1 MYHEEPDVRK
11 QIWYVFWFNRWYF
24 PNILYYG
31 GKKSRYALSRRN
43 CPKHHR
49 QSGEITMIVYVRMLE
64 WVISESNKLLIC
76 MTVTVRINA
85 HTLIWETIWSNK
97 HVNLESKVRIY
108 KACVRPLL
116 TYAAETR
123 AKTSNTRMMRTTD
136 LKVLRI
142 IAEITR
148 EYRISSGGHEHD
160 VTCGQTI
167 LKEWMQKE

>member
-1 MYHEEPDVRK
+1 M
-11 QIWYVFWFNRWYF
+11 
-24 PNILYYG
+24 
-31 GKKSRYALSRRN
+31 
-43 CPKHHR
+43 
-49 QSGEITMIVYVRMLE
+49 
-64 WVISESNKLLIC
+64 
-76 MTVTVRINA
+76 
-85 HTLIWETIWSNK
+85 
-97 HVNLESKVRIY
+97 NLESKVRIY

-142 IAEITR
+142 ITEITR

-167 LKEWMQKE
+167 LKE